1 MKNLI
6 VEEYDPVYMS
16 SDSDIMLPDKMFNPS
31 YGIGLMG
38 AAVLIALSVAH
49 SPYWLLVMLM
59 LPIFTGVLIERPIT
73 RRRKSLGSV
82 IFHRG
87 EAISGWYRDELIE
100 TNDMYRQQ
108 IIDYFDYIR
117 AGGTKNREI
126 ESELKDWVDL
136 EKKFA
141 LDIKERKMKQDASH
155 LSRRGQ
161 IDEYEKMLKEIN
173 Q

>member
-6 VEEYDPVYMS
+6 VEEYDPAYMS
-16 SDSDIMLPDKMFNPS
+16 FDNNIMLPDKMFNPS
-31 YGIGLMG
+31 YGIGLLVL
-38 AAVLIALSVAH
+38 AILIAASMVH
-49 SPYWLLVMLM
+49 SPYWLFGILVLPVCTGFLM
-59 LPIFTGVLIERPIT
+59 EPPIT
-73 RRRKSLGSV
+73 RKRKSLGSV

-136 EKKFA
+136 EKKYA
-141 LDIKERKMKQDASH
+141 LDIKERKMKQDASP

-161 IDEYEKMLKEIN
+161 IDEYEKMLKEIT